1 MLPWRLIYFEEFQR
15 VDESFYREKQ
25 VQGWSRK
32 TKEAL
37 INGFSEELRNLAEC
51 MNEIHY
57 KNRPI
62 RPRALRLRSGT
73 GRLRLGTG
81 WVLSIR
87 LRAFWL
93 RSGTLRLRSGAGWVR
108 LIQGDLVHST
118 LKGVSFPLENQTSA
132 DSWGKFDLRCR
143 VGFQIV

>member
-1 MLPWRLIYFEEFQR
+1 MLPWRLIYFEEYQR

-62 RPRALRLRSGT
+62 R
-73 GRLRLGTG
+73 
-81 WVLSIR
+81 

-93 RSGTLRLRSGAGWVR
+93 RSGTLRHRSGAGWVR

-132 DSWGKFDLRCR
+132 DS
-143 VGFQIV
+143 